1 MPIGKSLLYHRKN
14 HVLTRLRSGL
24 GYSICRRLI
33 DEFVATQ
40 PRHLCL
46 HLIITTRDDRK
57 SHDTLKTLARYL
69 SQKSKEIKSDL
80 SSRVTFQGEKLD
92 LTSLR
97 SVHDLTEKLL
107 ASLPKLDVAIL
118 NAGYGG
124 IIGVEWLKAT
134 WAIMTDLPY
143 SVTYPNFNINGVG
156 FTTKLQTSHTTG
168 KASEPPLG
176 TVFCSNVFG
185 HYLLTHQLAPLLSKT
200 SKTGMGCLE
209 QRIGRIIWISSL
221 EGYAST
227 FKTIDIQG
235 LAAASAYKSSKRLT
249 DILTL
254 TSTLPSNREHV
265 ANLLTPPSNPKTGT
279 RPKMYLSHPG
289 ICATSFVP
297 LPLILYYL
305 MTLVFYLARWVGSPW
320 HTVTSYKGACAP
332 VWLALAFQEDLDEL
346 EAGGQCKWGSCV
358 NRGGRESVM
367 KTEVEGWG
375 VRGRVETLDQKTIG
389 GRRRGVQDV
398 SEKEREEFEQLGN
411 DCWEQMEGLR
421 EDWEKRMGW

>member
-1 MPIGKSLLYHRKN
+1 MPIGKLLLYHRKN
-14 HVLTRLRSGL
+14 RVLIRLRSGL
-24 GYSICRRLI
+24 GYSICCRLI
-33 DEFVATQ
+33 DDFVATQ
-40 PRHLCL
+40 PQHLCL
-46 HLIITTRDDRK
+46 HLVITTRDDRK
-57 SHDTLKTLARYL
+57 SHETRKKLANHL
-69 SQKSKEIKSDL
+69 SQKSKGIKSEL
-80 SSRVTFQGEKLD
+80 TSRVTFQGEQLD
-92 LTSLR
+92 LTSLH
-97 SVHDLTEKLL
+97 SVHDLSEKLL

-124 IIGVEWLKAT
+124 IIGVDWLKAI
-134 WAIMTDLPY
+134 WAIMTNFPY
-143 SVTYPNFNINGVG
+143 CVTYPDFNINGVG
-156 FTTKLQTSHTTG
+156 FKTKSQTSQTQG
-168 KASEPPLG
+168 ENIESPLG

-185 HYLLTHQLAPLLSKT
+185 HYLLAHQLTPLLSKS
-200 SKTGMGCLE
+200 SKIGTGCLE

-227 FKTIDIQG
+227 FDAADIQG
-235 LAAASAYKSSKRLT
+235 LAAPSAYKSSKRLT

-254 TSTLPSNREHV
+254 TSTLSSNGEHV
-265 ANLLTPPSNPKTGT
+265 ANLLSPPSTSKTGT
-279 RPKMYLSHPG
+279 QPKMYLSHPG

-358 NRGGRESVM
+358 NRSGRDSVM

-375 VRGRVETLDQKTIG
+375 VRGRVETLDQKTLG

-398 SEKEREEFEQLGN
+398 NEKEREQFEELGKG
-411 DCWEQMEGLR
+411 CWEQMEALR
-421 EDWEKRMGW
+421 GEWEKRMGW